1 MFRWWWFV
9 VVVAIC
15 FVWVLFCFLMK
26 PLPDTFAA
34 SPARCRVLP
43 VLAWGDLLCRQIR
56 LPLQH
61 ANTFAPVPLQVGA
74 EQQQQRRR
82 SPTRQPR
89 SHPAAGTRGPGL
101 TPPARS
107 PRAWARIAGQ
117 GPQSAAL
124 RIHHLSAFLLVLWL
138 LENAFQGQNPAAPL
152 RVGARAECEPLPSA
166 ACPEFSCLASSAPP
180 APCRH

>member
-107 PRAWARIAGQ
+107 PRAWARIAVQ

-138 LENAFQGQNPAAPL
+138 LENAFHGQNPAAPL